1 MPCILSIFSVILF
14 LRMGYILGQ
23 VRGEGSVG
31 SAVVC
36 IGVWVSEVRHC
47 GPGLQTGVVHCY
59 NMILVK
65 VLQNVSSILTLDVE
79 ILQPILIHLKD

>member
-1 MPCILSIFSVILF
+1 M
-14 LRMGYILGQ
+14 
-23 VRGEGSVG
+23 
-31 SAVVC
+31 C

-47 GPGLQTGVVHCY
+47 GAGLQTGVVHRY

-79 ILQPILIHLKD
+79 ILQPILINLKD